1 MKARI
6 TATKRLSRYNDVTGN
21 ILETLCKNNVPYHSD
36 MRKESLISKLFSV
49 IGNSVIAFINK
60 IITINGRL
68 LCVIR
73 NAIFRKSLNIN
84 VFRRDVSISDHSELI
99 SKDYNSLDRASH
111 YSSSLNYKTSK
122 ISKHDFC
129 NTNLWISKKE
139 YNGIRKIKHSIIE
152 DRKNDTK
159 YLLIN
164 TSSHNDLLLTRDLGR
179 PYKVQKSLLIRSR
192 LKNSLNS
199 QDYPHPFSLLK
210 RTEENVL
217 ESHQTKRNENIET
230 IKENKIREMKCSE
243 KFWTLSEIV
252 KINGTNGKISEMREY
267 DDESKEQIFDKYS
280 HDIKNN
286 NNVSIAQEHTVVDNI
301 AVSNELV
308 VNVHD
313 YLGLQTEINKSIY
326 ENRSARLL

>member
-6 TATKRLSRYNDVTGN
+6 TTTKRLSRYNDVTGN
-21 ILETLCKNNVPYHSD
+21 ILETLCKNNVSYHSNVE
-36 MRKESLISKLFSV
+36 RKESLISKLFSV
-49 IGNSVIAFINK
+49 ISNSMTAFINK
-60 IITINGRL
+60 IITMSGKL
-68 LCVIR
+68 LCVTR

-84 VFRRDVSISDHSELI
+84 VFKRDVPISDYSELI
-99 SKDYNSLDRASH
+99 SKDYNSLGRASQ

-129 NTNLWISKKE
+129 NTNLRISKEE

-159 YLLIN
+159 YLLIG
-164 TSSHNDLLLTRDLGR
+164 TSNHNDLLLTRDLGR

-199 QDYPHPFSLLK
+199 QDYPHSFSLLK
-210 RTEENVL
+210 RTEKNVL
-217 ESHQTKRNENIET
+217 ESHQTKRNENIGT
-230 IKENKIREMKCSE
+230 IKENKIREVKCSE

-267 DDESKEQIFDKYS
+267 HNESKEQILNKYS
-280 HDIKNN
+280 HIKNN
-286 NNVSIAQEHTVVDNI
+286 NNVSTAQERIVVDNI

-308 VNVHD
+308 INIHD

-326 ENRSARLL
+326 ENRSAHLL

>member
-6 TATKRLSRYNDVTGN
+6 TTTKRLSRYNDVTGN
-21 ILETLCKNNVPYHSD
+21 ILETLCKNNVPHSGVE
-36 MRKESLISKLFSV
+36 RKESLISKLLSV
-49 IGNSVIAFINK
+49 IGNSVTAFINK
-60 IITINGRL
+60 IITMNGRL

-73 NAIFRKSLNIN
+73 NAIFHKSLNIN
-84 VFRRDVSISDHSELI
+84 VFRRDVPISDHSKLII

-129 NTNLWISKKE
+129 NTSLWISKEE

-152 DRKNDTK
+152 DQKNDTK
-159 YLLIN
+159 YLLIG
-164 TSSHNDLLLTRDLGR
+164 TSSHNGLLLTRDLGR

-210 RTEENVL
+210 RTKENIL
-217 ESHQTKRNENIET
+217 ESHQTKRNENIGT
-230 IKENKIREMKCSE
+230 IKENKIRKVKCSE
-243 KFWTLSEIV
+243 KFWTSEIV
-252 KINGTNGKISEMREY
+252 KINGINGKISEMREY
-267 DDESKEQIFDKYS
+267 DNESKEQILNKYS
-280 HDIKNN
+280 YDIKNN
-286 NNVSIAQEHTVVDNI
+286 NNVSIAQERTVVDNI
-301 AVSNELV
+301 AVNNELV

-326 ENRSARLL
+326 KNRSARLL

>member
-6 TATKRLSRYNDVTGN
+6 TTTKRLSRYNDVTGN
-21 ILETLCKNNVPYHSD
+21 ILETLCKNNVPYHSGVE
-36 MRKESLISKLFSV
+36 RKESLISKLFSV
-49 IGNSVIAFINK
+49 ISNSVTAFINK
-60 IITINGRL
+60 IITMNEKL
-68 LCVIR
+68 LYMIR

-84 VFRRDVSISDHSELI
+84 IFRRDVPINDQSELI
-99 SKDYNSLDRASH
+99 SKDYNSLGRTSQ

-129 NTNLWISKKE
+129 NTNLRISKEE

-159 YLLIN
+159 YLLI

-210 RTEENVL
+210 RTEKNVL
-217 ESHQTKRNENIET
+217 ESHQTKHNENIGT
-230 IKENKIREMKCSE
+230 IKENKIREVKCSE

-267 DDESKEQIFDKYS
+267 HNDSKEQILNKYS
-280 HDIKNN
+280 HIKNN
-286 NNVSIAQEHTVVDNI
+286 NNVSTAQERFVVDNI

-326 ENRSARLL
+326 ENHSAHLL